1 MEFVAYGA
9 AWQTQSQPVNPR
21 DHETT
26 GYARSTQRNVNEKS
40 KVTAGVLGLLL
51 GGLGIHKF
59 YLGYTQQGLILL
71 GGTILSVILMFVVI
85 GIFGILAIGVI
96 TFIEGVI
103 YLTQSDEEFYEKY
116 VLNKKA
122 WF

>member
-9 AWQTQSQPVNPR
+9 AWQTQSQPVNPSG
-21 DHETT
+21 HETT

-40 KVTAGVLGLLL
+40 KVTAGVLAIVL
-51 GGLGIHKF
+51 GVLGVHKF
-59 YLGYTQQGLILL
+59 YLGYTQEGLILL

-96 TFIEGVI
+96 TLVEGII

-116 VLNKKA
+116 MLNKKA